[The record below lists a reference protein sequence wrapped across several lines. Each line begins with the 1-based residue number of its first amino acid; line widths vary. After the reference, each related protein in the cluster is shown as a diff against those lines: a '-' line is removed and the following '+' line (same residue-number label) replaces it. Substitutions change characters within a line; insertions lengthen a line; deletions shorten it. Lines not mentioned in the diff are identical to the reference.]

1 MPFIKL
7 NQPKYLSEGQYLI
20 ADTDPDSLYFD
31 VSEMPAIL
39 TGGKN
44 MFMLK
49 GNRDLLAP
57 GSVIEIEVTDLNGRP
72 IYHENAVYLE
82 PGTKRRAVAIY
93 VYEHTPQGGGTIT
106 ITGTAQ
112 RRPNGRL
119 ISSELQTTPNVKWQ
133 KRIDVLP
140 FEENTTKVI
149 MKRDPALVIK
159 ELQKTYLTPAGG
171 IDTHYQGNIIVTA
184 DKFEVAG
191 VNGNA
196 SVLTTTSSYFTL
208 NDIQTTMSIYTTPSN
223 GTVELASNQTL
234 VSVPSLQDSVVEIIS
249 VESSTKAIVSN
260 PLPYI
265 VETEHFFRNNDND
278 VVSYT
283 TTDTI
288 YPDIT
293 LPSFVHL
300 QPSQTTWVS
309 QETNVES
316 WAKVYLSELDPICGD
331 IKNVKVYRKSQGSYG
346 WQFVNDIILEDHEL
360 LTNDDSTG
368 LTQNLGQF
376 YRQTI
381 IDDYWTASWN
391 GTGST
396 PIGVPPSTMSN
407 ATVFINGV
415 VISGSE
421 RLSGSA
427 AAPIREDAY
436 IEYRMKPSADWDNNS
451 NTPDTSGVE
460 IQGAGNYLLSFKL
473 ASQPVD
479 DGGANPSIRVY
490 LSGSAIELPID
501 GSAMSKVETFTTNQG
516 SIQTVDSSQWDVQTQ
531 DPMENPPSYIDPAY
545 LSFDFETFRSGSA
558 AVVFQI
564 ESGRWYI
571 SDVSIRAAKQT
582 GWTPNHTVIEFHAG
596 VTTQQNDV
604 MDFKFELYDNIGN
617 KVHTEYKYNVS
628 WTGSNTAITGTNNTI
643 EGSLIVGNGIIFDG
657 VSSS

>member
-7 NQPKYLSEGQYLI
+7 NQPKYLSQGQYLI

-57 GSVIEIEVTDLNGRP
+57 GSIIEIEVTDLNGRP

-149 MKRDPALVIK
+149 MKRTPALVIK

-171 IDTHYQGNIIVTA
+171 IDTHYTSNIITTA
-184 DKFEVAG
+184 AFEPAG
-191 VNGNA
+191 AFGNA
-196 SVLTTTSSYFTL
+196 SVLTTTSSYFTID
-208 NDIQTTMSIYTTPSN
+208 DIGTRAVIYGGTP
-223 GTVELASNQTL
+223 VLAGNQTL
-234 VSVPSLQDSVVEIIS
+234 VSSPDTQIYSPMITNVIS
-249 VESSTKAIVSN
+249 QTKAIVEYW
-260 PLPYI
+260 LPYI
-265 VETEHFFRNNDND
+265 VESEHFFRDNDNEL
-278 VVSYT
+278 VSYT

-293 LPSFVHL
+293 APTLLHI
-300 QPSQTTWVS
+300 QPTPTAWVS

-346 WQFVNDIILEDHEL
+346 WQFVSDVVLEDYEIL
-360 LTNDDSTG
+360 ANDDSNG
-368 LTQNLGQF
+368 LTQALGQF

-381 IDDYWTASWN
+381 IDNYWTASYN
-391 GTGST
+391 GIVT
-396 PIGVPPSTMSN
+396 PVGTPPSTMSN
-407 ATVFINGV
+407 AIVFINGV

-421 RLSGSA
+421 NLKNNGDPTRA
-427 AAPIREDAY
+427 DAY

-451 NTPDTSGVE
+451 NTPATSGVE
-460 IQGAGNYLLSFKL
+460 LQGAGNYLLSFKL

-490 LSGSAIELPID
+490 LSGSAIEPPID
-501 GSAMSKVETFTTNQG
+501 GSGMKKVETFTTNQG
-516 SIQTVDSSQWDVQTQ
+516 GITSATESQWDVQTQ
-531 DPMENPPSYIDPAY
+531 DPMGNPPSYVDPAY
-545 LSFDFETFRSGSA
+545 LNFDFETFKSGSA

-582 GWTPNHTVIEFHAG
+582 GWTPNHTIIEFHAG

-604 MDFKFELYDNIGN
+604 MDFKFELYDNVGN
-617 KVHTEYKYNVS
+617 KVHTEHKYNVS

>member
-20 ADTDPDSLYFD
+20 ADMDPDSLYFD
-31 VSEMPAIL
+31 VSEMPDIL

-49 GNRDLLAP
+49 GNKDLLAP
-57 GSVIEIEVTDLNGRP
+57 GSIIEIEVTDLNGRP
-72 IYHENAVYLE
+72 IYHENATYLE
-82 PGTKRRAVAIY
+82 PGTKRRVVAIY
-93 VYEHTPQGGGTIT
+93 VYEHTPQGGGVIT

-112 RRPNGRL
+112 KRPNGNKVPASWSDR
-119 ISSELQTTPNVKWQ
+119 PNVKWQ
-133 KRIDVLP
+133 KRINVLP

-159 ELQKTYLTPAGG
+159 ELQKTYLTPSGG
-171 IDTHYQGNIIVTA
+171 IDTHYVANTVVTA
-184 DKFEVAG
+184 ANFVS
-191 VNGNA
+191 NGNA
-196 SVLTTTSSYFTL
+196 SILTTTSSYFTL
-208 NDIQTTMSIYTTPSN
+208 DDLHTTMSIYNGVPATESN
-223 GTVELASNQTL
+223 ETI
-234 VSVPSLQDSVVEIIS
+234 VSAPVHPDSTVEIIHVTS
-249 VESSTKAIVSN
+249 DTEVIVN
-260 PLPYI
+260 KPLEYV
-265 VETEHFFRNNDND
+265 VETEHFFRDSSNEI
-278 VVSYT
+278 VSFT
-283 TTDTI
+283 ITDTKDMNVAL
-288 YPDIT
+288 PT
-293 LPSFVHL
+293 LLHL
-300 QPSQTTWVS
+300 QPSQTTWIS

-381 IDDYWTASWN
+381 VDDYWTASYN
-391 GTGST
+391 GTAYPVGA
-396 PIGVPPSTMSN
+396 PPSTMSN

-421 RLSGSA
+421 HFSGSGS
-427 AAPIREDAY
+427 PIREEAY

-451 NTPDTSGVE
+451 NTPDTDGVE
-460 IQGAGNYLLSFKL
+460 IQGAGNYMLSFKL

-490 LSGSAIELPID
+490 LSGSAIEQTID
-501 GSAMSKVETFTTNQG
+501 GSGMSKVETFTTNQG
-516 SIQTVDSSQWDVQTQ
+516 SVNNVDSSQWDVQTQ
-531 DPMENPPSYIDPAY
+531 DPMGNPPHYIDPAY
-545 LSFDFETFRSGSA
+545 LSFDFETYRSGSA

-571 SDVSIRAAKQT
+571 ADVSIRAAKQT

-596 VTTQQNDV
+596 VTAQQNDI

-617 KVHTEYKYNVS
+617 KVHTERKYNVS

-657 VSSS
+657 VSAS